1 MRGTARGGSRSA
13 IAARSVSDGG
23 NAQNGAR
30 RISGNVCR
38 AAGRLGMFRAEVN
51 PVTRSNVYP
60 EIDPPTTPSF
70 YAFSYTVPSEAAR
83 RAALSLP
90 SMLRPKRIR

>member
-1 MRGTARGGSRSA
+1 
-13 IAARSVSDGG
+13 
-23 NAQNGAR
+23 
-30 RISGNVCR
+30 
-38 AAGRLGMFRAEVN
+38 MFRAEVN
-51 PVTRSNVYP
+51 AVTRSNVYP